1 MSSQICL
8 VYKTIL
14 SSENMEIYLV
24 SLNSSLDF
32 TEKLQKVK
40 DDCSI
45 DFDGSKLH
53 KYINILVGNFK
64 IVLENSL

>member
-1 MSSQICL
+1 
-8 VYKTIL
+8 
-14 SSENMEIYLV
+14 MEIYLV